1 MTLTERWLSKLPDAL
16 RAQWFVPS
24 ELLDAWW
31 ARGHDERVLGWVR
44 ALGASRGPMLAWY
57 AAIDGDR
64 SRSARLA
71 REALASGA
79 RIQHVLLTVPVT
91 DRQALNIAS
100 EASRRVAR
108 STASRSVSWVRVR
121 NPDLELPTLEELEA
135 CVDESPELVAWAA
148 TRLEPTV
155 AAPLLERAW
164 ARRVHG
170 LHSDAALLLA
180 TRALRLW
187 PLVPDAAWGSAARL
201 LALTGDPASI
211 PTLFSRAAE
220 PPTDGQRGAVFAS
233 AAVAMIDVPNAWR
246 ASIAQAHQ
254 SAQDQYDE
262 GLITEGELAAIQWAW
277 ASCQGVDA
285 LEAMTTTAL
294 TDAHAAARS
303 WLDRLGETNVTRT
316 APRSRRDRVLR
327 YVAEGLA
334 ETPPRP
340 GRALFHIEHAG
351 EAGFVELVK
360 EAIDLLEATLGPLG
374 EDALRAL
381 TWYPGRALE
390 AARVAQPR
398 WEARSTIAQLAMA
411 LSRDGHHA
419 EAQDFA
425 ALALTDVSE
434 LDDARTIVILA
445 PLVFAADASARTRA
459 HALAERVL
467 ASFPGA
473 PVQLEARPPPRVARS
488 ASLEAPLI
496 DDPDHRDAAL
506 VYADA
511 LQTNGDPRGELAL
524 LQDAAKAAEADA
536 LIARYPEHFLGPLAS
551 YTRSLDGDRRRVFE
565 WRRGFI
571 HRARLGYDV
580 AAAGSISAADG
591 LSLEAGLEA
600 LLQHPSGALLNELT
614 LATNLTGDGMYF
626 GPPLAVLAR
635 VGAPA
640 LRHLR
645 VGAFSFLGGRDRDD
659 GDVEYEISWVHFEP
673 MRELWRAL
681 PRLESLTLQGLLDG
695 EELAGIDVPTLRHL
709 TIVSGGVSASNV
721 RAIMQAS
728 WPQLESLELWFGS
741 PDYGASATI
750 DELEPLFDGARFP
763 KLQHL
768 QLLNATF
775 ANELPTRL
783 ATARVL
789 PRVKRLGLGLGALTD
804 DGAAQ
809 LVKHAQAFAHLDS
822 LDLSKSLLTD
832 HGLELIEG
840 LCAEVVTDD
849 QRDDDERY
857 VAVGE

>member
-16 RAQWFVPS
+16 RAQWSVPS

-31 ARGHDERVLGWVR
+31 ARGQHERVLTWAR
-44 ALGASRGPMLAWY
+44 ALGGRRGPALAWY
-57 AAIDGDR
+57 AAIDRDL

-79 RIQHVLLTVPVT
+79 GLQQVLLTVPVA
-91 DRQALNIAS
+91 DAQVLNIAS
-100 EASRRVAR
+100 EASRRAAR
-108 STASRSVSWVRVR
+108 STSSRSVSWVRVR
-121 NPDLELPTLEELEA
+121 NPNLELPALEELEES
-135 CVDESPELVAWAA
+135 VEGSPELVAWAA
-148 TRLEPTV
+148 TRVEPIV

-180 TRALRLW
+180 TRSLRLW
-187 PLVPDAAWGSAARL
+187 PLVPEAAWGAAARL
-201 LALTGDPASI
+201 LALTGDAESI
-211 PTLFSRAAE
+211 PTLFSRAVE
-220 PPTDGQRGAVFAS
+220 PPTEGQRGAVFAS
-233 AAVAMIDVPNAWR
+233 AAIAMTAVPAAWR
-246 ASIAQAHQ
+246 ASIDETHR
-254 SAQDQYDE
+254 SARDQYDE
-262 GLITEGELAAIQWAW
+262 GLITEGELATIQWAW

-294 TDAHAAARS
+294 TEAQASARN
-303 WLDRLGETNVTRT
+303 WLDRLGETPVTRP
-316 APRSRRDRVLR
+316 APSSRRARVLR
-327 YVAEGLA
+327 YVTEGLA
-334 ETPPRP
+334 DAPPRP

-360 EAIDLLEATLGPLG
+360 EAIDLLEATLGPMG

-390 AARVAQPR
+390 VARRAQPR

-419 EAQDFA
+419 EAQAFA
-425 ALALTDVSE
+425 ALALTDASE
-434 LDDARTIVILA
+434 PDDARTIEILA
-445 PLVFAADASARTRA
+445 PLVFISDSTAKSRA

-467 ASFPGA
+467 ASFPGD

-488 ASLEAPLI
+488 TSLEAQLI
-496 DDPDHRDAAL
+496 ADPDRRDAAL
-506 VYADA
+506 VYADE

-524 LQDAAKAAEADA
+524 LQDAGKTAEADA
-536 LIARYPEHFLGPLAS
+536 LIARYPDHFLGPLAS
-551 YTRSLDGDRRRVFE
+551 YTHCLDGDRRRVFE

-580 AAAGSISAADG
+580 AAAGSVSAADG

-614 LATNLTGDGMYF
+614 LATNLTGDGMSF
-626 GPPLAVLAR
+626 GAPLAVLAR
-635 VGAPA
+635 IGAPG

-659 GDVEYEISWVHFEP
+659 GEVEYEISWVHFEP

-695 EELAGIDVPTLRHL
+695 EELAGLDVPTLRHL
-709 TIVSGGVSASNV
+709 TIVSGGVSGANV

-728 WPQLESLELWFGS
+728 WTQLESLELWFGS

-750 DELEPLFDGARFP
+750 DDLEPLFDGARFP
-763 KLQHL
+763 KLQRL

-775 ANELPTRL
+775 ADELPARL
-783 ATARVL
+783 ASARVL
-789 PRVKRLGLGLGALTD
+789 PRVKGLGLGLGALTD
-804 DGAAQ
+804 HGAAQ
-809 LVKHAQAFAHLDS
+809 LVKHAQAFAHLES
-822 LDLSKSLLTD
+822 LDLSKSLLTN
-832 HGLELIEG
+832 HGLELVAG
-840 LCAEVVTDD
+840 LCARVVTDD